1 MTIPRTSRGAICWKF
16 RKNSVRVFRQIKV
29 NSVRSPISSQPAKV
43 PGGSARNNTVN
54 VFLKPEVY
62 QGIPAVVKRIPL
74 SSTYPPSIF
83 PRFRGAKYS
92 SNLVTLPSV
101 RWGLFIRGVSRLS
114 FIVDALSFLPSSVAL
129 SFSVPSL
136 SSSLRS
142 FSRICFRTLSL
153 SALLLFRY
161 HRLSSCTVPTTFRL
175 LPILD

>member
-1 MTIPRTSRGAICWKF
+1 MHAH
-16 RKNSVRVFRQIKV
+16 RQTCFIKV
-29 NSVRSPISSQPAKV
+29 NFIRSPISSQPSKV

-62 QGIPAVVKRIPL
+62 QGIPAVVRRISL
-74 SSTYPPSIF
+74 SSTYPPSIL

-114 FIVDALSFLPSSVAL
+114 FIVGALSFLPSSFGPL
-129 SFSVPSL
+129 PFISFSFFL
-136 SSSLRS
+136 SCTFL
-142 FSRICFRTLSL
+142 LSL
-153 SALLLFRY
+153 FHFSSLLLFRY
-161 HRLSSCTVPTTFRL
+161 HHLSSCAVPTTFRL